1 MNMRKV
7 LALLPALM
15 LSALLLSSCGS
26 EQEEAK
32 SMEQIYSE
40 EGVPVRTEKIE
51 QTNFADRRDFNA
63 VLSGIEESSAYAMIS
78 DKVDRVYSKV
88 GDFVRKDDIVLSF
101 PTDNPTAQYYQA
113 KVSFENAA
121 ATYRRIEGL
130 FETGGI
136 SQQELDNARTSFQ
149 VAQANWDGVQQ
160 AVLVRAPISG
170 VLTKVNVQESDN
182 VQRDD
187 ELFTVSRIDTLKA
200 KVWVPD
206 KDIRSF
212 KNGQPA
218 YATWNGVEISGK
230 VVQVDMSVNRE
241 RQAFGVT
248 VELENPDKI
257 PLTGVVAVVN
267 VDLHSNPQAVVV
279 ERKDILKEGEK
290 SYVFVADGGVA
301 RKRFIVLGYSH
312 GLDVEVVEGLALGDE
327 LIVEGQM
334 HLQDG
339 AKIRIVNETEPAVS
353 NQG

>member
-1 MNMRKV
+1 VKKV
-7 LALLPALM
+7 LALLLVLM
-15 LSALLLSSCGS
+15 LSVLLLSSCGS
-26 EQEEAK
+26 QYEEAK

-40 EGVPVRTEKIE
+40 EGVPVRTEKIGL
-51 QTNFADRRDFNA
+51 TNFADRRNFNA

-78 DKVDRVYSKV
+78 DKVERVHAKV
-88 GDFVRKDDIVLSF
+88 GDSVRRNDVIISF

-121 ATYRRIEGL
+121 ASHKRMEGL

-136 SQQELDNARTSFQ
+136 SQQELDNARTSYQ
-149 VAQANWDGVQQ
+149 VAQANWDAVQQ

-170 VLTKVNVQESDN
+170 VLTKVNVRESDN
-182 VQRDD
+182 VQKDD
-187 ELFTVSRIDTLKA
+187 ELFTVSRIDKLKA
-200 KVWVPD
+200 KIWASD

-212 KNGQPA
+212 KNGA
-218 YATWNGVEISGK
+218 SAHATWNGVEISGK
-230 VVQVDMSVNRE
+230 VVQVDMSVNQE

-267 VDLHSNPQAVVV
+267 VDLHSNPRAVVV
-279 ERKDILKEGEK
+279 ERKNVLKEGEK
-290 SYVFVADGGVA
+290 TYVFVADGGAA
-301 RKRFIVLGYSH
+301 RKKSVVLGNSH
-312 GLDVEVVEGLALGDE
+312 GLDVEVVDGLAPGDE

-339 AKIRIVNETEPAVS
+339 AKIRIMSETEPAVS

>member
-1 MNMRKV
+1 MRKV
-7 LALLPALM
+7 WAW
-15 LSALLLSSCGS
+15 LSFPTLFVLLLSSCGS
-26 EQEEAK
+26 QQKEAK

-40 EGVPVRTEKIE
+40 EGVPVKTEKIE
-51 QTNFADRRDFNA
+51 LTNFADRRDFNGA
-63 VLSGIEESSAYAMIS
+63 LSGIEESSAYAVIS

-88 GDFVRKDDIVLSF
+88 GDFVKKDDIVLSF

-113 KVSFENAA
+113 KVSFENADA
-121 ATYRRIEGL
+121 SYKRMEGL

-170 VLTKVNVQESDN
+170 VLTKVNVRESDN

-200 KVWVPD
+200 KIWVSD

-212 KNGQPA
+212 KKGLPA

-230 VVQVDMSVNRE
+230 VVQVDMSVNQE
-241 RQAFGVT
+241 TQAFGVT

-279 ERKDILKEGEK
+279 ERKNVLGEGEK
-290 SYVFVADGGVA
+290 TYVFVADGGVA
-301 RKRFIVLGYSH
+301 RKKLVVLGYSH
-312 GLDVEVVEGLALGDE
+312 GLDVEVLEGLAPGDE

-339 AKIRIVNETEPAVS
+339 AKIRIMGATEPAVS
-353 NQG
+353 NQR